1 MSSQQSKRQ
10 RTAAQNSATLRRLA
24 HTGNV
29 TIRGLV
35 DLIGT
40 LRDDPEALVSKFR
53 VEEAILEPFRQIRHT
68 ETLPLHDG
76 TTFDWEFCDPNLLLA
91 KVVAESPAL
100 AALYADAANK
110 HPCSAE
116 DPWSLVIGF
125 DEFTPG
131 NKLAVDNKR
140 KIMNMSFSFL
150 QLGRALHSDGTWMTP
165 VSVRSS
171 MIAQVQ
177 GGWSRMLSL
186 YLRLQL
192 ASATGLSLLST
203 CMEHNSW
210 EPD

>member
-131 NKLAVDNKR
+131 NKLAIDNKR
-140 KIMNMSFSFL
+140 KIMNLSFTFL
-150 QLGRALHSDGTWMTP
+150 QLGSAIFNLFVEASKQGIQHRLKPTMT
-165 VSVRSS
+165 VRTTEPN
-171 MIAQVQ
+171 Q
-177 GGWSRMLSL
+177 GLTHQRR
-186 YLRLQL
+186 LRPC
-192 ASATGLSLLST
+192 SGR
-203 CMEHNSW
+203 C
-210 EPD
+210 